1 MSGNK
6 HLSFKFKVPHT
17 YILIASLIILAAI
30 GTYLIPAGEFDRVK
44 DERTGRTLVMPGTFH
59 HVEQK
64 PVDLFDA
71 IMSLPKGLNEASE
84 IIFFVLLVGSVF
96 GIINSTG
103 TINRVISR
111 AVIKLEGREH
121 FLVPAAMLVI
131 ATGGATFGMAE
142 ESLIFI
148 PLAAAIAKGVGYD
161 AVVGV
166 AMIYLG
172 AYVGYT
178 AGPLNPFNTGIAQGI
193 AELPLF
199 SGMTFRFGCMFLF
212 YILIWWWIM
221 RYAKMVKKYP
231 TKSLVYDAASP
242 ETSEVIF
249 DETPLSGRDFSILA
263 VIFLGF
269 AWLAWGVIKKGYYLQ
284 EIITIFLIMGIV
296 CGVIGRLK
304 AEQIAENFVT
314 GAKDMVFTAICIGLA
329 RAIVVVLNSG
339 DIMDSVINAMATVV
353 GWLPASISAVGM
365 LLVQTALNFIFASG
379 SGQAATTMPILA
391 PLGDILGVTRQ
402 VSVLA
407 FQFGDGITNAISPI
421 QPTLMAAIGLAGV
434 TYEKWVK
441 FVWPV
446 MVSWTLLAACLLV
459 VATMIKLGPF

>member
-1 MSGNK
+1 MSK
-6 HLSFKFKVPHT
+6 IRSCSFKFKMPHT

-30 GTYLIPAGEFDRVK
+30 GTYLIPAGEYNRVK
-44 DERTGRTLVMPGTFH
+44 DERTGRTLVLPGTFH
-59 HVEQK
+59 HVDQK
-64 PVDLFDA
+64 PVNAFDMV
-71 IMSLPKGLNEASE
+71 MSLPQGLNKASE

-96 GIINSTG
+96 SIINSTG

-121 FLVPAAMLVI
+121 LLVPATMLVI
-131 ATGGATFGMAE
+131 ASGGATFGMAE
-142 ESLIFI
+142 EALIFI
-148 PLAAAIAKGVGYD
+148 PLAVAIAKGVGFD
-161 AVVGV
+161 AIVGV
-166 AMIYLG
+166 AMVYLG

-199 SGMTFRFGCMFLF
+199 SGMWFRFACMFLF
-212 YILIWWWIM
+212 YVFIWWWIM
-221 RYAKMVKKYP
+221 RYAKKVKADP
-231 TKSLVYDAASP
+231 TKSLVYDASSP
-242 ETSEVIF
+242 EKSEFVF
-249 DETPLSGRDFSILA
+249 DETPLGKRDLSILA
-263 VIFLGF
+263 VILLGF
-269 AWLAWGVIKKGYYLQ
+269 AWLAWGVVKKGYYLQ
-284 EIITIFLIMGIV
+284 EIITIFLIMGV
-296 CGVIGRLK
+296 LCGIIGKLK
-304 AEQIAENFVT
+304 PEQIAENFVT

-329 RAIVVVLNSG
+329 RAIVVVLDSG
-339 DIMDSVINAMATVV
+339 NIMDSVINALATIV
-353 GWLPASISAVGM
+353 GWLPASASAVGM
-365 LLVQTALNFIFASG
+365 LLIQTALNFVFASG

-441 FVWPV
+441 FVWPI
-446 MVSWTLLAACLLV
+446 MVTWTLLAASLLV
-459 VATMIKLGPF
+459 VATAIKLGPF